1 MAHYFYHTIRAR
13 VRNPYLPVDISTR
26 LPLHLTRI
34 VGIQCRYSSGI
45 ERIVPR
51 INADIIPR
59 IGWFTLAVNNRKRPL
74 GVFDVRYE
82 RPWIDAND
90 DYQELDVP
98 IQGGSMITGTYNN
111 ELQYPYGE
119 TANKDT
125 AQVSTGG
132 SSAVVVIGNGNNGGL
147 VQWGD
152 DGSQIGGVIKYDGIF
167 FDTQRV
173 NPGDIAVVN
182 PANAAN
188 YDGYIVAICLKCNG
202 DLSLNSRIP

>member
-1 MAHYFYHTIRAR
+1 MSHYFYHTIRAR
-13 VRNPYLPVDISTR
+13 VRNPYLPVDIATR
-26 LPLHLTRI
+26 LPQHLTGI

-51 INADIIPR
+51 ITADIIPR

-90 DYQELDVP
+90 DYQELNVP

-119 TANKDT
+119 VANTDNGQGT
-125 AQVSTGG
+125 TVNTPPVIVAG
-132 SSAVVVIGNGNNGGL
+132 SVNSGGGL
-147 VQWGD
+147 IQWGG
-152 DGSQIGGVIKYDGIF
+152 DGSETGTAIQYDGLF
-167 FDTQRV
+167 FETPKISPV
-173 NPGDIAVVN
+173 DIKIVN
-182 PANAAN
+182 PANASN
-188 YDGYIVAICLKCNG
+188 YDGYIVAIYLKCTG
-202 DLSLNSRIP
+202 DLTLKQP